1 MIVKPGRKPKPTLVK
16 LLEGNPGKRELNLN
30 EPICELP
37 ARKPAFVAADK
48 IASAEWNKLIGAM
61 PPGLFTA
68 LDVSVLTMHVLASA
82 MMQRAQQSIDKY
94 GVTLKVEEVDNATGE
109 VTLLKHEANPA
120 VRVWKTAADT
130 LIKTSDRLG
139 LHPGARSR
147 LNVPGKGEAP
157 SSRFDGLLGALHR
170 SN

>member
-1 MIVKPGRKPKPTLVK
+1 MKRGRKPKPTLLK

-48 IASAEWNKLIGAM
+48 IASLEWDKLIRAM
-61 PPGLFTA
+61 PPGLYTA
-68 LDVSVLTMHVLASA
+68 LDVAILATHVLAMSMLQKSQEA
-82 MMQRAQQSIDKY
+82 INRH
-94 GVTLKVEEVDNATGE
+94 GLTLVVENVDEETGG

-120 VRVWKTAADT
+120 VRVWKTAAET

-147 LNVPGKGEAP
+147 LDVPRKGDVP
-157 SSRFDGLLGALHR
+157 QSRFDGLLGGLNQ